1 MLGGG
6 PSLGPLLDMPAEE
19 DTAPL
24 VATGWP
30 VRVAVLAF
38 VSALNNV
45 AFGYDVGVISGSLS
59 DMAASIDLS
68 TIQQEAVTSGLN
80 YVAGLGALL
89 LSGNSLDR
97 LGRRITLL
105 LSALL
110 LVAGAVVVAAAMDF
124 PTLLVGRALQG
135 LGSGCSW
142 SACSLYITEIAPAR
156 YRGALVAI
164 ADIAI
169 NAGILV
175 GYAAQRLVFIATPDP
190 DTCWRVAMGL
200 SAVVPLLFC
209 VLGYPAMPE
218 SPRWL
223 VMRGREAEARDALLQ
238 LSGGGSARQR
248 PASPTAA
255 GMPTS
260 TAAGV
265 ANNAA
270 PTAPARSAA
279 QAQVEAAAARVQAE
293 AESEA
298 DRVLAEIAAA
308 VRGTRELSWSES
320 VLPAGGQA
328 RRLVLLAVALG
339 LAQQL
344 TGTEAILYYTPAIL
358 NECKRHE
365 REHGCTSPEAVFV
378 ASLGVGFCKLIG
390 ELVAAV
396 LVERTGRRRT
406 MSVSNLQHASP
417 HRPTCHNALS
427 YSASPCVMTPPF
439 LIWQVSN
446 LLLSLGVFAIA
457 AKFAFALPTSFGAAA
472 LSLVMLFFSL
482 GTPRLRRDHA
492 EIT

>member
-19 DTAPL
+19 DAAPL

-223 VMRGREAEARDALLQ
+223 VMRGREAEARD
-238 LSGGGSARQR
+238 GGV
-248 PASPTAA
+248 P
-255 GMPTS
+255 
-260 TAAGV
+260 
-265 ANNAA
+265 
-270 PTAPARSAA
+270 
-279 QAQVEAAAARVQAE
+279 
-293 AESEA
+293 
-298 DRVLAEIAAA
+298 
-308 VRGTRELSWSES
+308 
-320 VLPAGGQA
+320 
-328 RRLVLLAVALG
+328 
-339 LAQQL
+339 
-344 TGTEAILYYTPAIL
+344 
-358 NECKRHE
+358 
-365 REHGCTSPEAVFV
+365 
-378 ASLGVGFCKLIG
+378 
-390 ELVAAV
+390 
-396 LVERTGRRRT
+396 
-406 MSVSNLQHASP
+406 
-417 HRPTCHNALS
+417 
-427 YSASPCVMTPPF
+427 
-439 LIWQVSN
+439 
-446 LLLSLGVFAIA
+446 
-457 AKFAFALPTSFGAAA
+457 
-472 LSLVMLFFSL
+472 
-482 GTPRLRRDHA
+482 
-492 EIT
+492 